1 MICFIDTSALFALL
15 DCGDKNHEAAKR
27 IWGSLMTDRAP
38 LVTSNYV
45 LLETIA
51 ILDRRLGKPAARG
64 FQENIVPLLRLEW
77 VSPEVH
83 SAGMSAFLSAG
94 RKNLSLVDLTSFHI
108 MRKSGIRSAFSF
120 DRHFAEQ
127 GFELLRT

>member
-1 MICFIDTSALFALL
+1 LICFIDTSALFALL
-15 DCGDKNHEAAKR
+15 DAGDKNHGAAKR

-38 LVTSNYV
+38 LVSSNYV
-45 LLETIA
+45 LLETIS
-51 ILDRRLGKPAARG
+51 ILNRRLGKPAARG

-83 SAGMSAFLSAG
+83 SAGISAFLSAG
-94 RKNLSLVDLTSFHI
+94 RKNLSLVDQTSFHI

-120 DRHFAEQ
+120 DKHFVEQ